1 MEDAK
6 ALTLLRDTMGKAST
20 ASPAREDPA
29 APMFRRPFLL
39 LAVILLGL
47 VSIGLLAVGAFP
59 PSVSPTPVERVVPND
74 RFQTR

>member
-1 MEDAK
+1 
-6 ALTLLRDTMGKAST
+6 
-20 ASPAREDPA
+20 
-29 APMFRRPFLL
+29 MFRRPFLL